1 VAQMNGLDGVQAKS
15 AYWWY
20 VNFTGV
26 TGWVPEDAL
35 SNR

>member
-1 VAQMNGLDGVQAKS
+1 MNGLDGVQAKS

-26 TGWVPEDAL
+26 TGWVPEAAL
-35 SNR
+35 LNR